1 MSGLLVRAGGCW
13 LAVLPI
19 SLLITASTARML
31 FLTDLHAAIHGTFSR
46 SLVINRRLTD
56 AMSVVL
62 LTLPYDPWRQLHHV
76 RHHGRHFT
84 TRQGDDDAI
93 FLHDQMQ
100 IRPGLPRRRLWRN
113 FLLSL
118 VSPRVHLAFVGARL
132 KVNLVAC
139 GWRRRSVVSLYLA
152 GLTASATYVGW
163 HTLAIAWL
171 LPLIVLYQVSGL
183 IAFTGEHLWFRPR
196 AAGQGR
202 REWFEEQ
209 TAARFVG
216 EPYPVAG
223 GPLTRCAWWLR
234 LFAWHL
240 PIRLFVLPGDLPVH
254 DYHHHRPLGAW
265 IDALYARQALAAPG
279 GARLSETWGMYEP
292 INRVLSSIAQL
303 PAAPTYN
310 RERTVVPIE
319 M

>member
-1 MSGLLVRAGGCW
+1 MLGEWYLPPGECQVI
-13 LAVLPI
+13 LPI
-19 SLLITASTARML
+19 KKVPFPFPTTLFSPLKRGFPKPHLCKQITCTPL
-31 FLTDLHAAIHGTFSR
+31 
-46 SLVINRRLTD
+46 N
-56 AMSVVL
+56 
-62 LTLPYDPWRQLHHV
+62 LPGP
-76 RHHGRHFT
+76 
-84 TRQGDDDAI
+84 
-93 FLHDQMQ
+93 Q
-100 IRPGLPRRRLWRN
+100 IR
-113 FLLSL
+113 
-118 VSPRVHLAFVGARL
+118 
-132 KVNLVAC
+132 
-139 GWRRRSVVSLYLA
+139 RS
-152 GLTASATYVGW
+152 
-163 HTLAIAWL
+163 
-171 LPLIVLYQVSGL
+171 
-183 IAFTGEHLWFRPR
+183 E
-196 AAGQGR
+196 
-202 REWFEEQ
+202 